1 MPHRALWS
9 QVASPWLLAALL
21 CGAAPPA
28 TLAQGVVPAL
38 RPLPGGVRLQVFVDQ
53 RRNALAKQ
61 RIDAGAGFRGF
72 AYRMRPGPEGLEL
85 RLDSDEI
92 MQRWKG
98 RFVLGRELADGFE
111 SATQFA
117 PVLLVVDVSNEG
129 GSPAQ
134 VQAAYLEVA
143 SSITD
148 RQPFMHLG
156 SWGSEAFDL
165 RNHGWGA
172 ALNAQLSFAFGR
184 DRPASETFRLA
195 LGTLGSVE
203 VSPVRAMA
211 AISPALP
218 QLQRQS
224 PRCPSVA
231 QVRSCLQRLGMQMPL
246 GRLGD
251 IAYLRDDQ
259 VLTRLIGTLSYQWR
273 DSANA
278 VQQRE
283 HPVDVELQLFKFD
296 TGEAPE
302 MGAAGPEESGFS
314 AITLALDRL
323 QYRLPLPLR
332 PRVGP
337 GENRRYE
344 LTLDAARSSQH
355 RFRLVMEMTDGRL
368 AVSAP
373 IELLFFLPRMDSG
386 EARQV
391 R

>member
-1 MPHRALWS
+1 MPCRALWS
-9 QVASPWLLAALL
+9 LVASPFLLATLL
-21 CGAAPPA
+21 FAAAPAA
-28 TLAQGVVPAL
+28 TLAQGATPLL

-53 RRNALAKQ
+53 RRNAAAKK
-61 RIDAGAGFRGF
+61 RIAGEADFKGY
-72 AYRMRPGPEGLEL
+72 AYRMRPGSEALEL
-85 RLDSDEI
+85 WLDSDEI

-98 RFVLGRELADGFE
+98 SFVLGRQATDSFE
-111 SATQFA
+111 SETQFA

-134 VQAAYLEVA
+134 VQASYLEVEA
-143 SSITD
+143 SVTD
-148 RQPFMHLG
+148 RQPFMHLS
-156 SWGSEAFDL
+156 SWGSETFDL

-172 ALNAQLSFAFGR
+172 AQNALLSFAFGR
-184 DRPASETFRLA
+184 DRPASESFRLA

-211 AISPALP
+211 AIVPAAP
-218 QLQRQS
+218 QLQQQS

-231 QVRSCLQRLGMQMPL
+231 QVRSCLQQLGARVPL

-251 IAYLRDDQ
+251 IAYLREDQ

-273 DSANA
+273 DSAN
-278 VQQRE
+278 VVRKRE
-283 HPVDVELQLFKFD
+283 HPVNVELQLFKFD

-314 AITLALDRL
+314 AITLPLDRAM
-323 QYRLPLPLR
+323 YRLPLPLR
-332 PRVGP
+332 PLVGP
-337 GENRRYE
+337 GGNRRYE
-344 LTLDAARSSQH
+344 LTLNAARSSQH
-355 RFRLVMEMTDGRL
+355 RFRLVMEMSDGRR

-373 IELLFFLPRMDSG
+373 IDLLYFTPQMDTG